1 MISLKILRRILIGC
15 CLIIAVTANAE
26 TALGIPDEA
35 AIANIMSRASVRN
48 FTDTPVE
55 KEVLDELV
63 KAGMAAPTG
72 GDRRPWEFVIVTDP
86 DILMSLNG
94 GRIRNL
100 NTAQAAIVV
109 CGDKAKSDYWVLD
122 CSAASENILL
132 AANAYGLGAVWC
144 AVYPNNDRSAIVSEV
159 LNLPENIIPLNIIAI
174 GYPIEAP
181 NPKDKFDSGKI
192 HYQTW

>member
-1 MISLKILRRILIGC
+1 MLVVSMG
-15 CLIIAVTANAE
+15 ANSE
-26 TALGIPDEA
+26 TTPGSPDEA

-48 FTDTPVE
+48 FKETPVE
-55 KEVLDELV
+55 MEILEELV

-72 GDRRPWEFVIVTDP
+72 GDRRPWAFVVVTDP
-86 DILMSLNG
+86 DILLSLNG

-109 CGDKAKSDYWVLD
+109 CGDKTLSDYWVLD

-144 AVYPNNDRSAIVSEV
+144 AVYPNHDRSAIVSEV
-159 LNLPENIIPLNIIAI
+159 LDLPENIVPLNIIAI
-174 GYPIEAP
+174 GYPVETP
-181 NPKDKFDSGKI
+181 TPKDKFDSGKI
-192 HYQTW
+192 HYQKW